1 MPVLCDASLWTRWCC
16 PRRRRPAD
24 FKLRCQVLALTRAS
38 AQQQH
43 RQPPRQVRSA
53 PKQPADAGRQSA
65 DSKQGGLQRTGVRI
79 NKCFREFA
87 SRREADSFVSDG
99 RVTVNGVRAN
109 SGAQVYP
116 GDTVCLDSKP
126 VAWETLQFDLAAAEE
141 GGDLLPLERRVC
153 VSCACRESQSADS
166 HQQHLRSQ
174 FCYFKYYKPVG
185 ITCTL
190 DTRIAGN
197 LVDALGNRV
206 TGRAFS
212 VGRLDRDSS
221 GLLLITSDGRV
232 PNAVLRRVFGHEKED
247 AILTESRV
255 SDADIRQLSL
265 GVVITTVAQRDGR
278 HAEPLT
284 AKTKPCKVV
293 RGSQRL
299 ELRMTLTEGRNRQI
313 RKMLGALGYT
323 VVQLHRVRFMSVQLE
338 DMKPDELR
346 RLSEAEMLDIRQ
358 AVRTDLAGR
367 SCDDT
372 AEAHE

>member
-1 MPVLCDASLWTRWCC
+1 M
-16 PRRRRPAD
+16 
-24 FKLRCQVLALTRAS
+24 
-38 AQQQH
+38 
-43 RQPPRQVRSA
+43 
-53 PKQPADAGRQSA
+53 
-65 DSKQGGLQRTGVRI
+65 
-79 NKCFREFA
+79 
-87 SRREADSFVSDG
+87 
-99 RVTVNGVRAN
+99 
-109 SGAQVYP
+109 
-116 GDTVCLDSKP
+116 
-126 VAWETLQFDLAAAEE
+126 
-141 GGDLLPLERRVC
+141 
-153 VSCACRESQSADS
+153 
-166 HQQHLRSQ
+166 RSQ

-197 LVDALGNRV
+197 LVDALGKRV

-232 PNAVLRRVFGHEKED
+232 PNAVLRSVFGHEKEY

-358 AVRTDLAGR
+358 AVRADLAGR